1 MLEVNESFRIL
12 RVRVEDQAPIP
23 SVVVVSSALRG
34 DGASYVATGLAR
46 AFAEFRHRTLLI
58 DAHGG
63 DAGAIEELDGL
74 TAPRLSVR
82 AMFGEDASENVAKT
96 LAGLRG
102 EYDVVV
108 IDAPPLPQSSL
119 ALALAR
125 ASDGVILA
133 VRLGRRKSQADSE
146 MMRLLSERRILGV
159 VTTNRPSRPGTTVG
173 GFLPQPL
180 AEAGERLRAQL
191 VRVVAP
197 ALRAV
202 RVRR

>member
-1 MLEVNESFRIL
+1 MLEVNETFRIL

-63 DAGAIEELDGL
+63 DAGAIEELGGA

-82 AMFGEDASENVAKT
+82 AMFGEDATENVAQT
-96 LAGLRG
+96 LAALRN
-102 EYDVVV
+102 EYDCVI

-133 VRLGRRKSQADSE
+133 VRLGRRKSPADLE

-159 VTTNRPSRPGTTVG
+159 VPTNRPSRPAAPGRS
-173 GFLPQPL
+173 FMPQPVV
-180 AEAGERLRAQL
+180 EAVERLRAQTMRAL
-191 VRVVAP
+191 AP